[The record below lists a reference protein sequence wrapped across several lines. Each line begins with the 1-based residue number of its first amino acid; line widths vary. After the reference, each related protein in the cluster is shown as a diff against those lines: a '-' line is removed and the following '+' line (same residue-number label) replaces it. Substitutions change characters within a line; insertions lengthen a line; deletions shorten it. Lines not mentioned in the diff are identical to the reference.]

1 VDLYKTI
8 RDLLEERKR
17 LDSLIH
23 RLETMQRAEVE
34 KARKEPPKRRG
45 RKQMSESERREVS
58 ERMRRYWADRRKDAQ
73 GETGLP
79 EALERTGT

>member
-1 VDLYKTI
+1 LDLYKTI

-23 RLETMQRAEVE
+23 RLESMQRAEME
-34 KARKEPPKRRG
+34 MARKEPPKRRG

-58 ERMRRYWADRRKDAQ
+58 ERMRRYWADRRKEAQ
-73 GETGLP
+73 TETRAP
-79 EALERTGT
+79 EPVERTGT

>member
-17 LDSLIH
+17 LDSLIN
-23 RLETMQRAEVE
+23 RLEHLERAGFD

-58 ERMRRYWADRRKDAQ
+58 ERMRRYWADRRSHSRDGHKPA
-73 GETGLP
+73 G
-79 EALERTGT
+79 RH